1 MAASG
6 FTPILIYGSTTAS
19 NVPLAANL
27 TTSASG
33 VELAINAAD
42 GKLYFK
48 NSSGVVT
55 LLAGSGGGGP
65 AAGSNTQIQ
74 FNNSGVFGASANLT
88 WSGTVLSTTG
98 LTATGAITLNTT
110 TNNQSYTT
118 TGAGTITISSGTAGS
133 INNMNIGATT
143 AGTGKFTSL
152 TNSGLTSGRV
162 VYSTTGGLETDSAN
176 LTFDGTTLSAAGLSD
191 SGNLTFTGTGNRITG
206 DFSNATIANRA
217 MLQGSVSN
225 SGTVV
230 TAIPNGTSAS
240 AQLVAANASDPTN
253 AQIAQV
259 FVSASEASF
268 RSAAY
273 GTGTG
278 TYLPMTFYTSGSEKL
293 RIAADTTGTY
303 TFGGTAPRITGDTNN
318 ATVSSRLFFQ
328 SSTTNGS
335 TSFGVLPNGTSL
347 VSGYQAYNNSDPTNA
362 AFAQLATSAGTEV
375 RLTSG
380 ISGTGTYLPM
390 TFYTGGSERMRL
402 DTSGNLGI
410 GTASSTA
417 KLSVNG
423 GTSTSQIRWEVN
435 NAAYVQEVSTNAA
448 QNAYVYKMQDASYY
462 TWKISGTEQM
472 RIDSSGNVG
481 IGTSS
486 FSLSNTGRGLLEING
501 SSDSIIGWKYG
512 GTVAGYI
519 QGQAAAF
526 VINSSSTLPLYLTA
540 GGTTQS
546 IVFQTNATE
555 RMRIDSSGNVGIGTS
570 SPTYKVDVAGSVNS
584 NTSVNVN
591 NTGTTANIL
600 FASSGQTGT
609 TVRSNTVARIQST
622 AAGRD
627 VNLQFSD
634 NVSNAAEVGMLSGA
648 LYFATAGAERM
659 RIDSSGNVGIGTSS
673 PSTYGKFV
681 ISSTGAA
688 QTILTG
694 TDNGNGF
701 IQYYGATGRLGYVG
715 FGDSSSNLYFSNDK
729 NAASIFL
736 TNATERMRI
745 NSSGYVGIGAS
756 TTAQL
761 RSQLTVLGAGQATA
775 ALSDSGNTDGT
786 IQINS
791 NVNSGGRGGA
801 LTFGA
806 LLDNASYTP
815 FAALKG
821 LLSNGGGNGVGDLAF
836 STRNA
841 TGDTA
846 LTERMRID
854 SSGNLLV
861 NRTSQ
866 FTAGQYSA
874 DFGGNTRRGA
884 TYNNTDGNTGAN
896 FVSFGT
902 TGTVIGT
909 ISQVSTTGV
918 LYNTTS
924 DQRLKENI
932 QDAESA
938 SALIDSLQVRQFDWK
953 SDNSH
958 QRYGFVAQELVTVA
972 PEAVHQPNDP
982 EEMMAVDYSK
992 LVPMLVKEIQSLRKR
1007 LAALEST

>member
-206 DFSNATIANRA
+206 DFSNATASNRVIF
-217 MLQGSVSN
+217 Q
-225 SGTVV
+225 
-230 TAIPNGTSAS
+230 TSTAS
-240 AQLVAANASDPTN
+240 ANTRIGIMPNAASTGTAGPVLYSTNDPNNAS
-253 AQIAQV
+253 V
-259 FVSASEASF
+259 FDIRITDGVQASLQSTF
-268 RSAAY
+268 N
-273 GTGTG
+273 GTG
-278 TYLPMTFYTSGSEKL
+278 TYLPMTFVTSGSEKL
-293 RIAADTTGTY
+293 RIGADTTGTI
-303 TFGGTAPRITGDTNN
+303 TIGGTAPRITGDFSN
-318 ATVSSRLFFQ
+318 ATQTSRVSFQ
-328 SSTTNGS
+328 SSTTDGN
-335 TSFGVLPNGTSL
+335 TTLQLIPNGAATTT
-347 VSGYQAYNNSDPTNA
+347 GYTAYNNSTLTNSS
-362 AFAQLATSAGTEV
+362 FAQYVVVGGTEV
-375 RLTSG
+375 RLNSG
-380 ISGTGTYLPM
+380 ILGTGTYLPM

-410 GTASSTA
+410 GT
-417 KLSVNG
+417 
-423 GTSTSQIRWEVN
+423 
-435 NAAYVQEVSTNAA
+435 
-448 QNAYVYKMQDASYY
+448 
-462 TWKISGTEQM
+462 
-472 RIDSSGNVG
+472 
-481 IGTSS
+481 SS
-486 FSLSNTGRGLLEING
+486 FSLSNAGRGLLEING

-526 VINSSSTLPLYLTA
+526 AINSSSTSPLYLTA

-546 IVFQTNATE
+546 IVFQTNAT
-555 RMRIDSSGNVGIGTS
+555 
-570 SPTYKVDVAGSVNS
+570 
-584 NTSVNVN
+584 
-591 NTGTTANIL
+591 
-600 FASSGQTGT
+600 
-609 TVRSNTVARIQST
+609 
-622 AAGRD
+622 
-627 VNLQFSD
+627 
-634 NVSNAAEVGMLSGA
+634 
-648 LYFATAGAERM
+648 ERM